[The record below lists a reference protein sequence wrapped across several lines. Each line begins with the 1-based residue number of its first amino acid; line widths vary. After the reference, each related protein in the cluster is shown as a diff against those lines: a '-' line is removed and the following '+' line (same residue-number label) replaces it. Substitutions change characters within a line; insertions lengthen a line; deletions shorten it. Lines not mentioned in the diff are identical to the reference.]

1 MAIEKIINVKVAG
14 TNEIVQI
21 QQAVDKTNQST
32 DKLTKSNKDLDNV
45 IVKTYSNYGKKTK
58 DLESAID
65 SFIKKQDEEI
75 ENTKDLIAV
84 KKESAE
90 VDAGTLD
97 LMSKLDGATG
107 GYIGKFQELQGGLKA
122 GIGLFKSL
130 KIAIAGTGIGLLVIA
145 IGSLV
150 AYFNESAEGGKKLA
164 NIMSYVGVIT
174 KSLTDGFAKLGELIA
189 WVFENPKEAI
199 AEMGTAIKENIANRI
214 TGLLQLIPRLG
225 EAMSLVFKGE
235 FKEAGKVAVNALAQV
250 VTGQEDIIGKF
261 GEMAEAGRKW
271 AEEMQRQANE
281 VQRIA
286 QLRADAL
293 KIENGLIVETAKS
306 NRQLSELR
314 DKANNS
320 DLYNSKQRQ
329 KYLRE
334 ANALEQKITNEQL
347 KSAQLKLQAIQ
358 AEDKLNKVAREDSK
372 EQLEAEAQV
381 INLLGQR
388 EQANRNLSNS
398 LYSIRK
404 ADAEKYKSLREA
416 EQAKI
421 KEEKDKEIAERQKQL
436 DSLLSIEQN
445 AIKARED
452 LLAKT
457 DQQRLDLEK
466 ERQLKALEE
475 IKLNEE
481 EKRNALI
488 EINELFDLKQKE
500 IDDAKEKEAE
510 EKAIEDKYKM
520 LEELQL
526 TEEQRLQIISD
537 IDDLIL
543 ESNQLTEKER
553 TALYDKQ
560 AKARIKIAEKE
571 AENKSKLNSAIAQGA
586 EALSGIIGKQ
596 TAIGKTLAVA
606 SSLINT
612 YASIAGQLKAFSSI
626 PVPGF
631 AIAQAIATGLV
642 GFASVKDILSVK
654 VPESGGADA
663 GAGGVAPSAPAV
675 NLVGSTDSN
684 QIAET
689 INSQTDQQNE
699 NANKPMRAY
708 VVTKDISTQEELERN
723 ASDSSSF

>member
-32 DKLTKSNKDLDNV
+32 DKLTKSQ
-45 IVKTYSNYGKKTK
+45 K
-58 DLESAID
+58 DLESAINSGSKNSVSNTNNLTKATD
-65 SFIKKQDEEI
+65 KATASIKEET
-75 ENTKDLIAV
+75 EATKELNQV
-84 KKESAE
+84 KEESAE
-90 VDAGTLD
+90 VNADTLD

-150 AYFNESAEGGKKLA
+150 AYFQESAEGGKKLA

-174 KSLTDGFAKLGELIA
+174 KSLTDGFVKLGELIA
-189 WVFENPKEAI
+189 WAFENPKEAI
-199 AEMGTAIKENIANRI
+199 SELGTAIKENIVNRV
-214 TGLLQLIPRLG
+214 TGLLQLIPRMG
-225 EAMSLVFKGE
+225 DAISLVFKGE

-261 GEMAEAGRKW
+261 GEMAEAGRQW

-286 QLRADAL
+286 QMRADAL
-293 KIENGLIVETAKS
+293 KIENGLIVDTANA
-306 NRQLSELR
+306 NRQLADIR
-314 DKANNS
+314 DKANNA
-320 DLYNSKQRQ
+320 DLYSSKQRQ
-329 KYLRE
+329 AFLKQ
-334 ANALEQKITNEQL
+334 ANALEQKLTNEQL
-347 KSAQLKLQAIQ
+347 KSAQLKLNAIQ
-358 AEDKLNKVAREDSK
+358 AENRLNKVLREDSK

-381 INLLGQR
+381 INLISQR

-398 LYSIRK
+398 INSIRK
-404 ADAEKYKSLREA
+404 ADAEKYKALKDA
-416 EQAKI
+416 EKARQ
-421 KEEKDKEIAERQKQL
+421 KELDDKEIAERQKQL
-436 DSLLSIEQN
+436 DALLSIEQN
-445 AIKARED
+445 AIKSRED

-457 DQQRLDLEK
+457 DQQKMDLEK
-466 ERQLKALEE
+466 ERQLKALDQ

-520 LEELQL
+520 MEELQL
-526 TEEQRLQIISD
+526 TEEERLQIITD
-537 IDDLIL
+537 IDSLIL

-571 AENKSKLNSAIAQGA
+571 AENKQKLNSAIAQGA
-586 EALSGIIGKQ
+586 EALSGIIGRQ

-612 YASIAGQLKAFSSI
+612 YSSIAGQLKAFSGI

-631 AIAQAIATGLV
+631 AIAQAVATGLV

-654 VPESGGADA
+654 VPNSGGADVG
-663 GAGGVAPSAPAV
+663 GAGGSPTAPAV
-675 NLVGSTDSN
+675 NLVGATDSN

-689 INSQTDQQNE
+689 INSQTETQTE

-708 VVTKDISTQEELERN
+708 VVGKDISTQEELERN